1 MGCAGSEDNNEGAVK
16 VTAEGPGA
24 AENFGIIDADGGGTL
39 DFEEMAPFGTYLPH
53 VPDTSVPV
61 PFLKFLCCMPAS

>member
-1 MGCAGSEDNNEGAVK
+1 MGCAGSEDNNEAAVK
-16 VTAEGPGA
+16 VEAGVSP
-24 AENFGIIDADGGGTL
+24 AENFGIIDAGGGGTL
-39 DFEEMAPFGTYLPH
+39 DFEEMAAFGTYLPH